1 MWDCC
6 QTRVNSTDF
15 IFRSTRGSPD
25 ADQHAPIYIMAS
37 NNYNVSLTSINHF
50 NCVLHTYTSYFAQ
63 SITTVSLCHTIMT
76 GGGTTP
82 LMDTTL
88 L

>member
-37 NNYNVSLTSINHF
+37 NNYNVSLQAKIILTVFYI
-50 NCVLHTYTSYFAQ
+50 HTPA
-63 SITTVSLCHTIMT
+63 
-76 GGGTTP
+76 
-82 LMDTTL
+82 TL
-88 L
+88 LNLLLQCHYVAP